1 MHNIE
6 LRMYFKYWDMVR
18 ADMGVTA
25 FAKAIGYRCLMLYCL
40 QCWLQQIDFTKGDWP
55 LQLMTSLFFYISY
68 RKGSLQPRP

>member
-18 ADMGVTA
+18 ADIGVTA

-40 QCWLQQIDFTKGDWP
+40 QCWLQQIDFTKGD
-55 LQLMTSLFFYISY
+55 
-68 RKGSLQPRP
+68 